1 MDSVKS
7 VALPMEVAYLLIS
20 AQGAMVWW
28 SERLLVKQEDLGSN
42 TAQTKCFTSLLGY
55 EEVGI
60 K

>member
-20 AQGAMVWW
+20 AQGVWW